1 MGARRESAAFRKWL
15 ERRRRE
21 IDALSLEAET
31 SLGRTIDEILFDKAP
46 DEREFELTPEEKRLL
61 APALSLPDEQS
72 GGLEQRDRRLSST
85 AFRMKHLAGELESA
99 LRRGD
104 LYASAWL
111 GLNLGLIWGESAL
124 HLYLRE
130 QGANATKNGRQ
141 LKSDLEVC
149 KLLIS
154 DLARYPTTT
163 FTESCKRVS
172 VDPDARERMP
182 RQSRRRPSA
191 EPGGKPGDQV
201 KCYRCKRKYPRPDP
215 RMQNQPQCCPNCGTK
230 PPSLWPFSEKA
241 IRTAGAAV
249 NWTKTSRLRGEL
261 LAAFEQG
268 SVEQFLHG
276 LGVADPQTPTI
287 GAQPTSSA
295 ADLDRWLEIRRQANA
310 RADLVLAP
318 NLARGKR

>member
-1 MGARRESAAFRKWL
+1 M
-15 ERRRRE
+15 RRRMDVSSSRISRSANFSSQTWLAIRRQPSPKAASE
-21 IDALSLEAET
+21 CQSTQTRGNECRGNRDAV
-31 SLGRTIDEILFDKAP
+31 P
-46 DEREFELTPEEKRLL
+46 P
-61 APALSLPDEQS
+61 
-72 GGLEQRDRRLSST
+72 
-85 AFRMKHLAGELESA
+85 
-99 LRRGD
+99 
-104 LYASAWL
+104 
-111 GLNLGLIWGESAL
+111 
-124 HLYLRE
+124 
-130 QGANATKNGRQ
+130 
-141 LKSDLEVC
+141 
-149 KLLIS
+149 
-154 DLARYPTTT
+154 
-163 FTESCKRVS
+163 
-172 VDPDARERMP
+172 
-182 RQSRRRPSA
+182 A

-241 IRTAGAAV
+241 IRTAGAAA